1 MTVNIVKQV
10 TKATDLEQLREIANR
25 VIGQPCWRA
34 SLSYGDE
41 LNLHIGARIPYSQK
55 SLAGKEKGEWILGTR
70 GTPWKLDSLSET
82 LTISEDTPE
91 VIKQKAHAI
100 EGTTITSF
108 ETSYPELALTITFD
122 NGCKLALMP
131 SPEDDFDLPY
141 WEMFTP
147 HGMILKVGPST
158 MWSYTRS
165 DN

>member
-1 MTVNIVKQV
+1 MTTNIVKQV
-10 TKATDLEQLREIANR
+10 TQATDLEQLREIISG
-25 VIGQPCWRA
+25 VIGEICWRA

-41 LNLHIGARIPYSQK
+41 LSLHIGARIPYSQK

-70 GTPWKLDSLSET
+70 GSLWKLDSVSET
-82 LTISEDTPE
+82 LTTSEDAPE
-91 VIKQKAHAI
+91 IIRQKAHAI